1 MLDYLHIPDNPNGT
15 IDYFPGFSSTNGGSW
30 VVWEKPKASHM
41 IRITCIAGGGGGGSG
56 FSSDNTGSRYGGG
69 GGGSSAIS
77 IVTIPAYVL
86 PDRLYISSG
95 IGGDGGA
102 ANPPD
107 QTGNSGSAGIC
118 SYVSIAPDIG
128 GIYCVC
134 FADSGKGG
142 GGGLPVGGN
151 IPQGGIGGS
160 VATMQNMLLA
170 SHGIRDFVGGQNG
183 IFAGATGITL
193 LSQGTGLLL
202 TGGTGGGINT
212 GVSGVVNIPTQ
223 SSFTILYNLT
233 LPTGSGRTGLSGRE
247 IYQPFLSTG
256 GTGGNANTGTGPGG
270 NGGAGGF
277 GSGGGG
283 GGAGGAGAAG
293 GGGKGGNGLV
303 IIHTW

>member
-15 IDYFPGFSSTNGGSW
+15 IDYFPGFSSTDGGSW
-30 VVWEKPKASHM
+30 VVWEKPTAAHM
-41 IRITCIAGGGGGGSG
+41 IRITCISGGGGGGSG
-56 FSSDNTGSRYGGG
+56 FSSNNTSSRYGGG

-102 ANPPD
+102 ENPPD
-107 QTGNSGSAGIC
+107 QTGNSGNNGIR

-128 GIYCVC
+128 AIYCVC
-134 FADSGKGG
+134 FTDSGKGG
-142 GGGLPVGGN
+142 GGGQSATTPA
-151 IPQGGIGGS
+151 GGIGGS
-160 VATMQNMLLA
+160 VATIQSMLLA
-170 SHGIRDFVGGQNG
+170 SYGIRDFIAGQNG
-183 IFAGATGITL
+183 QVGGATSLAYPG
-193 LSQGTGLLL
+193 GGLLL
-202 TGGTGGGINT
+202 SGGTGGGTNT
-212 GVSGVVNIPTQ
+212 GVGGSLTTFSQEPYTIFQ
-223 SSFTILYNLT
+223 SLITPS
-233 LPTGSGRTGLSGRE
+233 GSGRTGLSGRE

-303 IIHTW
+303 IIHAW